1 MRHPSASIATPN
13 ANPLASTTLVTAPKP
28 SSISDKQRHGVL
40 RILLR
45 RLHCRSSDFAAEADD
60 GATNREQLSDVELRL
75 TCSEGWLTI
84 HEEDEN
90 GQAVPGSYEYEC
102 LYGEDM

>member
-1 MRHPSASIATPN
+1 MSRLYPMFTIL
-13 ANPLASTTLVTAPKP
+13 PLAVSLLAAPAALAQQRDTFTTQARDNTL
-28 SSISDKQRHGVL
+28 G
-40 RILLR
+40 
-45 RLHCRSSDFAAEADD
+45 DFAAEADD
-60 GATNREQLSDVELRL
+60 GATHREQLSDVELRL

-90 GQAVPGSYEYEC
+90 GQPVPGSYEYEC

>member
-1 MRHPSASIATPN
+1 MSKLYPMFTILPVAATL
-13 ANPLASTTLVTAPKP
+13 LAAPVALAQQRDAMTTQARDDTP
-28 SSISDKQRHGVL
+28 G
-40 RILLR
+40 
-45 RLHCRSSDFAAEADD
+45 DFAAEADD

-90 GQAVPGSYEYEC
+90 GQPVPGSYEYEC